1 MPIVTVIYI
10 LTNVAYYVVM
20 DADKVLS
27 SEAVAVVS
35 IWGSVTCTFAVSN
48 LVINAVI
55 KIRTLE
61 AAAWFPRSSSFQSV
75 LHSLWLKAAAIF
87 FGAVLAAGLSDCIG
101 DDDRNLIQLKKL
113 VQPTGTRAADDDD
126 VRVDAELHL
135 GWLKM
140 SFDDGFLI
148 GLFSLTIPINKQLTL
163 DSVCI

>member
-1 MPIVTVIYI
+1 MISQEQQFSVCPPLS
-10 LTNVAYYVVM
+10 LTESCCY
-20 DADKVLS
+20 LFWCS
-27 SEAVAVVS
+27 S
-35 IWGSVTCTFAVSN
+35 GC
-48 LVINAVI
+48 
-55 KIRTLE
+55 
-61 AAAWFPRSSSFQSV
+61 WF
-75 LHSLWLKAAAIF
+75 IC
-87 FGAVLAAGLSDCIG
+87 DCIG

-163 DSVCI
+163 SVFNC